1 MIQTDQNMIGK
12 TVLVSDDSFKGGGR
26 ITVYFDNAHSFTFN
40 GKHLPG
46 LEKPNWHYY
55 QTDDGY
61 MIHCRKEHMVCVI
74 EKTE

>member
-1 MIQTDQNMIGK
+1 MDIMHTVINSDKK
-12 TVLVSDDSFKGGGR
+12 TIIYFNAGNTGDTHR
-26 ITVYFDNAHSFTFN
+26 IEFN
-40 GKHLPG
+40 GKHLPE

-74 EKTE
+74 EKV